1 MSKRRNP
8 EHGYTMIE
16 LMVVMLIFSV
26 VMTLI
31 SVSFSRMVRG
41 SGQLLK
47 SAETDIGGLIGL
59 ELMRS
64 DMESAGFGLY
74 WKVSAGASLPPYIE
88 APDHLVLVNCPGGC
102 PNASPSTFDDRTYSE
117 DPYIPRA
124 YRVGNNVSYN
134 GSDYLVLKA
143 TAMGANKVSRV
154 WGYLNYSG
162 AGGVTPP
169 RDAWSARFKILDRV
183 IVLKSGISEGREV
196 RELVLDKNDK
206 DQLIFTAFYPSSF
219 DVGKF
224 SPKEPGDNFLV
235 YGIDKPDKSDVTLPL
250 RFPFNRADYY
260 VSRPDD
266 MSPTCAPGT
275 GVLYKTVI
283 THSDPSPPHKPR
295 SIYPILDCV
304 ADMQMVLYM
313 DSNGDSVVDYRAD
326 GEELETKN
334 ALETRNELK
343 EIRVYILAQQ
353 GRRDDS
359 YLYPVSDPERA
370 ILVGDPALIENPEE
384 SALGRIWSS
393 SKMADTFGS
402 NWRNYRWRLYTIVVQ
417 PKNL

>member
-1 MSKRRNP
+1 MSKSRNSA
-8 EHGYTMIE
+8 HGYTMVE

-31 SVSFSRMVRG
+31 SASFSRMVRG

-88 APDHLVLVNCPGGC
+88 APDHLVLVNCPDGC
-102 PNASPSTFDDRTYSE
+102 PNAKPSTFDDRTYSE
-117 DPYIPRA
+117 DPDIPRA

-143 TAMGANKVSRV
+143 TALGGNKVSRV

-162 AGGVTPP
+162 AGGVTTP
-169 RDAWSARFKILDRV
+169 RDASSAKFKISDRA
-183 IVLKSGISEGREV
+183 IVLKSGVSEGREV
-196 RELVLDKNDK
+196 RELVLDKDDK
-206 DQLIFTAFYPSSF
+206 NLPIFTAFYPSSF
-219 DVGKF
+219 DAGKF
-224 SPKEPGDNFLV
+224 SPKEAGDNFLV
-235 YGIDKPDKSDVTLPL
+235 YGIDNPDKSNATLPL
-250 RFPFNRADYY
+250 RFPFNRTDYY

-266 MSPTCAPGT
+266 MSPTCAQGT

-283 THSDPSPPHKPR
+283 THSDPNLPHKPR
-295 SIYPILDCV
+295 LIYPILDCV
-304 ADMQMVLYM
+304 ADMQVVLPV
-313 DSNGDSVVDYRAD
+313 DSNGDGAIDYHLEA
-326 GEELETKN
+326 EELD
-334 ALETRNELK
+334 ALETREQLK

-353 GRRDDS
+353 GRRDDG
-359 YLYPVSDPERA
+359 YRYPV
-370 ILVGDPALIENPEE
+370 ENPEQ
-384 SALGRIWSS
+384 AVIVGDRDLMKNPDDAYGRIWSS
-393 SKMADTFGS
+393 SQMADTFGRD
-402 NWRNYRWRLYTIVVQ
+402 WRNYRWRLYTIVVQ